1 MTHLLAAVRTLSIAS
16 LLIFVAGC
24 GQAESRSV
32 DPTRTATGLRVVELY
47 QSQGCSSCPPAIR
60 NVNRLADR
68 KDLLVLM
75 FSVTYWDYLG
85 WKDIYGKPAFTA
97 RQAAYA
103 KAFAGRSYTPQ
114 VVVNGRRALVGDRG
128 EELASAIAKSGT
140 LVALPIVRQGK
151 AIGLAANPALKG
163 RNDLWLVRYDPRNHA
178 VAIRAGEN
186 SGRTIDHR
194 NIVMEI
200 TRLGTWSGEAR
211 SLNLPTASRPGLATA
226 LLVQAPNGGRLLA
239 AVKLSG

>member
-1 MTHLLAAVRTLSIAS
+1 MTLRALALPVLAAGLFAAGDRQVGEANAS
-16 LLIFVAGC
+16 ALPAN
-24 GQAESRSV
+24 AN
-32 DPTRTATGLRVVELY
+32 DGLAVVELY
-47 QSQGCSSCPPAIR
+47 QSQGCSSCPPAIP

-68 KDLLVLM
+68 DDLLVLM

-85 WKDIYGKPAFTA
+85 WKDTYGKPAFTA

-114 VVVNGRRALVGDRG
+114 VVVNGRRALVGDRA
-128 EELASAIAKSGT
+128 EELASSIAKSGT
-140 LVALPIVRQGK
+140 LASLPITRQGN
-151 AIGLAANPALKG
+151 AISLAALPALKG

-200 TRLGTWSGEAR
+200 ARLGSWSGEAK
-211 SLNLPTASRPGLATA
+211 SLNLPQASKPGLATA

-239 AVKLSG
+239 AVKLRG